1 MKKIILSLLSVVLS
15 LGAFA
20 QNPIDRIYS
29 DFAANDDFTK
39 ITISGK
45 MFEMANHIEVENV
58 EDQEMVDAFSMIEG
72 VSIVATDSMVN
83 AREVFKSAV
92 QRANGSFENLMTID
106 DKKGKAEILINERNG
121 VVSEVLIVA
130 GGDDGFVIA
139 ALWGEIDLAKLATI
153 TRELQIDMMK
163 DYDGEAA
170 EAGRKVNMYPNP
182 TASGQITIDI
192 PNELQNATVT
202 VFDMTGKIVLEQKAN
217 SNKFQFPSSQLSNG
231 TYVVKVSKG
240 NNIVFTETLIVQK

>member
-1 MKKIILSLLSVVLS
+1 MKKILFSLLGVALT

-45 MFEMANHIEVENV
+45 MFEMANHIEVENI
-58 EDQEMVDAFSMIEG
+58 DNQEMVDAFSMIEG
-72 VSIVATDSMVN
+72 VSIVATDSIQN
-83 AREVFKSAV
+83 ARSTFQSAV
-92 QRANGSFENLMTID
+92 QRAGGSFENLMTID

-121 VVSEVLIVA
+121 VVKEVLIIA

-139 ALWGEIDLAKLATI
+139 ALWGDIDLAKLATI

-182 TASGQITIDI
+182 SASGQITVDI
-192 PNELQNATVT
+192 PSELKNAMVT
-202 VFDMTGKIVLEQKAN
+202 VFDLTGKVVLERNAN
-217 SNKFQFPSSQLSNG
+217 GSQFQFSSSDLSNG
-231 TYVVKVSKG
+231 TYVVKVAKG
-240 NNIVFTETLIVQK
+240 NNIVFTEQLIIQK

>member
-1 MKKIILSLLSVVLS
+1 MKKILFSLLGVALT

-45 MFEMANHIEVENV
+45 MFEMANHIEVENI
-58 EDQEMVDAFSMIEG
+58 EDQEMVDAFGMIEG
-72 VSIVATDSMVN
+72 VSIVASDSMQNVH
-83 AREVFKSAV
+83 ATFQSAV
-92 QRANGSFENLMTID
+92 QRAGGNFENLMTID

-121 VVSEVLIVA
+121 VVKEVLIIA

-139 ALWGEIDLAKLATI
+139 ALWGDIDLAKLATI

-163 DYDGEAA
+163 NYDGEAA

-182 TASGQITIDI
+182 SASGQITIDI
-192 PNELQNATVT
+192 PNELQNAMVT
-202 VFDMTGKIVLEQKAN
+202 VFDLSGKIVLERNATG
-217 SNKFQFPSSQLSNG
+217 NKFQFPSSELSNG